1 VKLCLVKLTLIS
13 SCALVATHAS
23 AQSSATNPTTAAATT
38 AADAA
43 TPPAPKTLTAAAN
56 AKTVAPAAATKV
68 TAAGS
73 VIMLADGIVANA
85 RIAQIQPPAP
95 GFVYER

>member
-1 VKLCLVKLTLIS
+1 M
-13 SCALVATHAS
+13 ATHAS
-23 AQSSATNPTTAAATT
+23 AQSAAAPSAAATT
-38 AADAA
+38 TAVEPA
-43 TPPAPKTLTAAAN
+43 TPASKTLTVAAN
-56 AKTVAPAAATKV
+56 AKAVAPSSATKA

-85 RIAQIQPPAP
+85 RVAQIQSPAP

>member
-1 VKLCLVKLTLIS
+1 M
-13 SCALVATHAS
+13 ATHAA
-23 AQSSATNPTTAAATT
+23 AQSAAPTAVEAAAT
-38 AADAA
+38 
-43 TPPAPKTLTAAAN
+43 PAPKTLTAAAIG
-56 AKTVAPAAATKV
+56 KTSAPASATKV

>member
-1 VKLCLVKLTLIS
+1 M
-13 SCALVATHAS
+13 AAHAA
-23 AQSSATNPTTAAATT
+23 AQSSAPPSAAAAST
-38 AADAA
+38 AVEAA
-43 TPPAPKTLTAAAN
+43 TPASKTLTAAAN
-56 AKTVAPAAATKV
+56 AKTTAPASATKV

-85 RIAQIQPPAP
+85 RVAQIQPPAP